1 MRKFFLLTI
10 LFFSATHA
18 GYSQYEFS
26 KKKKQTIEAMPQKFS
41 KKRATMLAEKPKV
54 SQEAKIEYKSQYIKD
69 PNEVF
74 NKYLNTPQVGI
85 QPSTTPNDVRNPSEI
100 YTEKYNKGG
109 NGESNQKFMSE
120 TYLGEF
126 RTATKSVRIACR
138 DHEAPDGDLVRIW
151 VNDKVVIES
160 LLLDVQYKELFL
172 VLQPG
177 FNKVEF
183 EALNQGESGPNTAQF
198 VVFDDKGKLV
208 TSNKWNL
215 ATGVKA
221 KVILVKE
228 ELEKKE

>member
-1 MRKFFLLTI
+1 
-10 LFFSATHA
+10 
-18 GYSQYEFS
+18 
-26 KKKKQTIEAMPQKFS
+26 
-41 KKRATMLAEKPKV
+41 
-54 SQEAKIEYKSQYIKD
+54 
-69 PNEVF
+69 
-74 NKYLNTPQVGI
+74 
-85 QPSTTPNDVRNPSEI
+85 
-100 YTEKYNKGG
+100 
-109 NGESNQKFMSE
+109 MSE